1 MSKADIR
8 RLDLDLPPGK
18 EPIIVQVLAMLQDS
32 RRRTIES
39 IKGVSDEALN
49 WRRSSA
55 ESSIADL
62 LYHIALVEADWLYED
77 VAGIPYPKR
86 IKDLFPQEMRESDS
100 RLVHVVPAP
109 LDVHLHRLDD
119 VRTELLEM
127 FRTMS
132 LEEFRRVRDLPRY
145 DVTPEW
151 ILHHLLQ
158 HEAEHRG
165 QIKSLRNAAAR
176 HPEA

>member
-8 RLDLDLPPGK
+8 RLDLDLPPAK
-18 EPIIVQVLAMLQDS
+18 EPIIVQILAMLQDA

-77 VAGIPYPKR
+77 VAGVPYPKK
-86 IKDLFPQEMRESDS
+86 IKALFPQEMRESDS